1 MVLMEPTT
9 QQQCDDFYL
18 KDTLFRIFRRDQ
30 TISVYNS
37 TGLSRDQ
44 INNCIRYMILEGMID
59 MDNYKI
65 HVYSVKE
72 K

>member
-1 MVLMEPTT
+1 MLMEPTT
-9 QQQCDDFYL
+9 QHKCDDFYL
-18 KDTLFRIFRRDQ
+18 KDTLFRVFRRDQ
-30 TISVYNS
+30 TISVYNC

-44 INNCIRYMILEGMID
+44 INNCIRYMILEGMLD